1 MFIGGSIGAVKN
13 NFAICGAVKKV
24 DEPEECR
31 FAAPARANNRKD
43 LPSLYFQV
51 YRIQDFSIT
60 CLSRKTGYLD

>member
-13 NFAICGAVKKV
+13 NFTVCGAVKKI
-24 DEPEECR
+24 DEPKECC

-43 LPSLYFQV
+43 LPSLYIQV

-60 CLSRKTGYLD
+60 CLLRKTGYLD